1 LSRNDPDPSVTRGLT
16 PLEDAARRAVEAAL
30 AAGASDADA
39 WAEESTSRRVRVYD
53 GQVESLSDAGG
64 RGIGV
69 RAFAGARTGYAYGTD
84 LSEQGIAD
92 VAASAREAAEVADE
106 DEHAG
111 LPGEA
116 GTSDV
121 NGLASE
127 EFGDWSTERVVELA
141 LEVDRAARAPDGVSQ
156 VENSVYSD
164 SRGSVALA
172 NSRGFASSY
181 SATQA
186 WAYSSA
192 FAGEGADLMTGLGV
206 GMGRDPGRLDAEA
219 IGTEAAE
226 RALALV
232 GARQPESRRCPVVLD
247 AFVAASFIGFIG
259 SMLSADAVQRG
270 RSLFAGREGDEVAD
284 PALRLADDGTDP
296 EGPSSAPFD
305 GEGTPTGRTGLLE
318 GGRLLGFL
326 YDCRTARKDGRSTT
340 GNASRGSYRTPPSVG
355 TTNLVIEPGDR
366 DLAGLVA
373 QAGDGLYVT
382 EVAGLHSGVN
392 PVSGTF
398 SVGASGRL
406 IEGGELGT
414 PVREIT
420 IASDLVSML
429 KSVRF
434 VGSEARWVPFGGSVK
449 APPLLVAEMAVSGS

>member
-1 LSRNDPDPSVTRGLT
+1 VIVKGSDPLT
-16 PLEDAARRAVEAAL
+16 IAAERAVEAATS
-30 AAGASDADA
+30 AGASDAEA
-39 WAEESTSRRVRVYD
+39 WAEESTSRRVRVYA
-53 GQVESLSDAGG
+53 GEVESLSDAGG

-69 RAFAGARTGYAYGTD
+69 RAFVGTRAGYAYGTD
-84 LSEQGIAD
+84 LSDDGVAD
-92 VAASAREAAEVADE
+92 TARAAREAAELADE
-106 DEHAG
+106 DEYEG
-111 LPGEA
+111 LPEEL
-116 GTSDV
+116 GTSEVD
-121 NGLASE
+121 GLASAG
-127 EFGDWSTERVVELA
+127 FADWPTERVVELA
-141 LEVDRAARAPDGVSQ
+141 LAVDRAARAPEGVTQ

-164 SRGSVALA
+164 GRGLVALA
-172 NSRGFASSY
+172 NSRGFAASY
-181 SATQA
+181 EATQA

-206 GMGRDPGRLDAEA
+206 GMGRDPGALDPEA

-247 AFVAASFIGFIG
+247 SFVAASFVGFIG

-270 RSLFAGREGDEVAD
+270 RSLFAGREGEEVAG
-284 PALRLADDGTDP
+284 PLLRIADDGTDP
-296 EGPSSAPFD
+296 YGPASAPFD
-305 GEGTPTGRTGLLE
+305 GEGTPTRRTALIE
-318 GGRLLGFL
+318 EGRLLGFL
-326 YDCRTARKDGRSTT
+326 YDSRTARRAGRSTT
-340 GNASRGSYRTPPSVG
+340 GNASRGSYRTPPAVG
-355 TTNLVIEPGDR
+355 TSNLIVDPGDR

-373 QAGDGLYVT
+373 EAGEGLYVT
-382 EVAGLHSGVN
+382 DVAGLHSGVN

-406 IEGGELGT
+406 IENGELGQ

-429 KSVRF
+429 KAVRLT
-434 VGSEARWVPFGGSVK
+434 GSEARWVPFGGSVK